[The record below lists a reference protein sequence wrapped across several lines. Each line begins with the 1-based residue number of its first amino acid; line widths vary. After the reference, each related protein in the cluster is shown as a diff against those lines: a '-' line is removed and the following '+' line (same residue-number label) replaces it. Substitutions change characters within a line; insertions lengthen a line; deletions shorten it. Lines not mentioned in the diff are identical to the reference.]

1 MANFKLNGVTV
12 ASETGGTATLDS
24 GTVVPAAGITG
35 VLPVGVTGGSGLTAL
50 GTVTAG
56 NIDGI
61 SDIKKVA
68 SGAFT
73 SVSSIDIQ
81 QCFTST
87 YKFYKLVW
95 GGMTIVPP
103 SMPGGTDYLE
113 VGYLGV
119 TNNHLTST
127 YYSRGSGEYAS
138 ATGWAAATGN
148 TGFYQSDSHGFRLN
162 NTWQQDLITEGCSGE
177 IQFYDPLSSRKQI
190 VYWQSVWSQGEGYK
204 GITNGYGIQ
213 NTTTAKHGLRLG
225 TSTGINFTADGHWAV
240 YGYKA

>member
-1 MANFKLNGVTV
+1 M
-12 ASETGGTATLDS
+12 ATLKMGS
-24 GTVVPAAGITG
+24 TTVLTDTTLANAVQDN
-35 VLPVGVTGGSGLTAL
+35 VTRL
-50 GTVTAG
+50 GTVTTG

-73 SVSSIDIQ
+73 SASSIDIQ
-81 QCFTST
+81 GCFTT
-87 YKFYKLVW
+87 DYKFYKLLW
-95 GGMTIVPP
+95 GGMTIVPA

-127 YYSRGSGEYAS
+127 YYSRGGGEFANSGGWTN
-138 ATGWAAATGN
+138 ATGYTK
-148 TGFYQSDSHGFRLN
+148 FYQSDTHGFRIN
-162 NTWQQDLITEGCSGE
+162 NTWQHDLATEGCSGE
-177 IQFYDPLSSRKQI
+177 IQYYDPLSSKKQI
-190 VYWQSVWSQGEGYK
+190 VYWQSVWSQYEGYK
-204 GITNGYGIQ
+204 GVTNGYGIQ
-213 NTTTAKHGLRLG
+213 DSTTAKHGLRLQ